1 MKKILFIGDNWFGD
15 LGGRKKIVLSLINY
29 LADKYNVFLLTI
41 DTKIKKS
48 EIKNINQDLKENIK
62 IIPYFFKRNWA
73 FYFKLFF
80 LFGREIFKIKPDLII
95 CFGGGPHSNAFFFFI
110 AKIFYPFSRVI
121 FIEQGNTR
129 ALYSKQNKFV
139 KKLTACAFKKVDLI
153 ISASKEAA
161 EDVSSLFGNKKVN
174 FVYNF
179 IDLEKINTLKQEKVD
194 ESIFNQKKPIVL
206 SVARLDLN
214 QKDFLTLIKA
224 FSIVIKEIDAYLVIV
239 GEGPDRDKIEK
250 YIEEIKLDDKIF
262 LLGHKTNPYKY
273 MKNSSVFVLSSFHEG
288 MPIVLVEA
296 LACEVPVVATDCN
309 FGPRELLNNGEY
321 GILVPLRNY
330 EKMAEAIKKLLIDK
344 TLSNQFITKGKQR
357 ILSFTKNESLKK
369 YEQIIDG
376 FIFNNNENRL
386 NF

>member
-15 LGGRKKIVLSLINY
+15 LGGRKKTVLSLINY
-29 LADKYNVFLLTI
+29 LANKYEIFLLTI

-48 EIKNINQDLKENIK
+48 EIKNFNQDLKENIK
-62 IIPYFFKRNWA
+62 IIPHFFKRNKT
-73 FYFKLFF
+73 FYFKLLF

-110 AKIFYPFSRVI
+110 SKIFYPFSKII

-129 ALYSKQNKFV
+129 YLYNKQNKFV
-139 KKLTACAFKKVDLI
+139 KKMTTYAFKKVDLI

-161 EDVSSLFGNKKVN
+161 EDVVSLFENKKVN

-179 IDLEKINTLKQEKVD
+179 IDLERINILKEEKID
-194 ESIFNQKKPIVL
+194 ESIFNQRKPIVL

-224 FSIVIKEIDAYLVIV
+224 FSIVLKEIDAYLVIV
-239 GEGPDRDKIEK
+239 GEGSDKDKIEK
-250 YIEEIKLDDKIF
+250 SIKELKIEDRVF

-288 MPIVLVEA
+288 MPIVLIEA
-296 LACEVPVVATDCN
+296 LACEVPVIATDCN
-309 FGPRELLNNGEY
+309 FGPRELLANGEY
-321 GILVPLRNY
+321 GILVSVGDY
-330 EKMAEAIKKLLIDK
+330 EKMAESIKKLLIDK
-344 TLSNQFITKGKQR
+344 NLSNQFIIKGKKR
-357 ILSFTKNESLKK
+357 ILDFLKEVSLKK
-369 YEQIIDG
+369 YEQLIEEFIIK
-376 FIFNNNENRL
+376 NNK
-386 NF
+386 